1 MCTVCFGVPASLVP
15 SSVLHCPTPT
25 QSRVTLAL
33 FSVIPTSVLV
43 TFTTQQH
50 WYGYLRLFSN
60 SSSDSEQIEIMAD
73 EDTDWSYSETIPKP
87 QISTLSRF
95 YLSFA
100 GKCLYQ
106 LCFDC
111 KLIYWELLR
120 TNTSDYLFKVFCT
133 TILLRL

>member
-1 MCTVCFGVPASLVP
+1 MYCMLWYTSLSGAQLSITLSHSDTV
-15 SSVLHCPTPT
+15 
-25 QSRVTLAL
+25 
-33 FSVIPTSVLV
+33 
-43 TFTTQQH
+43 
-50 WYGYLRLFSN
+50 
-60 SSSDSEQIEIMAD
+60 SSDSGSVQCDTNFSPGNIYHPITLIWKLKKIKNIFSDSDWIRRIMAD

-95 YLSFA
+95 QLSFVQ
-100 GKCLYQ
+100 KCLYQ

-133 TILLRL
+133 KILLRL